1 MKIYHLL
8 FNQFNL
14 NLIYYYLKYFI
25 LIQVT
30 YNYLLFYFLLK
41 NLNHNHLLIINLFFN
56 HIIHFQILYL
66 NVQFLI
72 YLNLIVLI

>member
-8 FNQFNL
+8 FNQFNF
-14 NLIYYYLKYFI
+14 NYYHHLKYFI
-25 LIQVT
+25 LIKVT

-41 NLNHNHLLIINLFFN
+41 NLNHNHLLISFN

-66 NVQFLI
+66 NV
-72 YLNLIVLI
+72 

>member
-8 FNQFNL
+8 FNQFNI
-14 NLIYYYLKYFI
+14 NLIYYLKYFI

-41 NLNHNHLLIINLFFN
+41 NLNHNHLFILFN
-56 HIIHFQILYL
+56 YIIHFQILYL
-66 NVQFLI
+66 NV
-72 YLNLIVLI
+72 